1 MALENFLSFVSDFKG
16 VASLIAKAALI
27 APFATLILNIGPPW
41 PAKTAV
47 PALTALCEVFVLI
60 YIFQFFTRLSRKKLD
75 TRLRVYFGLLV
86 LSFVI
91 YLFLYSFFVFD
102 ITMTNERDVKGFI
115 LLPAI
120 ASQVAKGETTES
132 LLSGAEW
139 DPFAIWEGW
148 TIYATRAAMLLSWI
162 LFFVGIAG
170 CMAVFVTAQRKAAR
184 AAPTASPGTS

>member
-1 MALENFLSFVSDFKG
+1 MALDNFFSFVSDFKG
-16 VASLIAKAALI
+16 VAALIAKAALI

-60 YIFQFFTRLSRKKLD
+60 YVFQFFTRLSKKKLD
-75 TRLRVYFGLLV
+75 TRLRLYFLLLV
-86 LSFVI
+86 FSFVI

-102 ITMTNERDVKGFI
+102 AVANERDVKGFI

-139 DPFAIWEGW
+139 DPFVIWEGW
-148 TIYATRAAMLLSWI
+148 TIYATRAGLLLSWI

-170 CMAVFVTAQRKAAR
+170 CMAVFVIAQRKTTR
-184 AAPTASPGTS
+184 TAPTANPGTS